1 MKVTR
6 PRIEMPE
13 MVPDLRPLR
22 GSDTHTGPCMKQTA
36 SGKPLCNSEL
46 SLLLC

>member
-22 GSDTHTGPCMKQTA
+22 GSDTHTLGTEGRTPRT
-36 SGKPLCNSEL
+36 
-46 SLLLC
+46 